1 MKAIKIIIDD
11 NLLERFDTDPD
22 VSLYGRSTVLAKII
36 SDFLDE
42 KDPKAAKE
50 SNGAGKTTT
59 RKRAKSVKAA

>member
-22 VSLYGRSTVLAKII
+22 VALYGRSTVLAKII

-50 SNGAGKTTT
+50 SAAASKPAP
-59 RKRAKSVKAA
+59 RKRTKTVKAA